1 MTPIIDIYI
10 YILLY
15 NCVIQASLAKVE
27 EFKNN
32 ELAENEAKK
41 QELTDTELKLV
52 VGHTQPIECMT
63 MCVYYTGTES

>member
-1 MTPIIDIYI
+1 M
-10 YILLY
+10 
-15 NCVIQASLAKVE
+15 IQASLAKVE
-27 EFKNN
+27 EFRNN